1 MKRLFILLKSFLAHR
16 WVTRLRCCSSSL
28 RRQNSCPKSSCR
40 SPTLPCCTRRGQRLE
55 GSGGGG
61 ADRPRTAPLPSKTT
75 QLPMTIRIGN
85 ANTLWIFI
93 LSKFLK
99 YFLWTVHNLNL
110 ARGWQNV
117 FPLTHGLYNPWST
130 LEALREL
137 INYSKMHQRCLG
149 VTL

>member
-1 MKRLFILLKSFLAHR
+1 MKRLFILLNSFTAHR
-16 WVTRLRCCSSSL
+16 WVTRLRCCSSSW

-85 ANTLWIFI
+85 ANTLWIFV
-93 LSKFLK
+93 FLK
-99 YFLWTVHNLNL
+99 FVETFFVNSAQSKLGSGMTKC
-110 ARGWQNV
+110 
-117 FPLTHGLYNPWST
+117 FPTNPWSIIIDETPYVFRSGLNDQRWDVHT
-130 LEALREL
+130 LIYPL
-137 INYSKMHQRCLG
+137 
-149 VTL
+149 